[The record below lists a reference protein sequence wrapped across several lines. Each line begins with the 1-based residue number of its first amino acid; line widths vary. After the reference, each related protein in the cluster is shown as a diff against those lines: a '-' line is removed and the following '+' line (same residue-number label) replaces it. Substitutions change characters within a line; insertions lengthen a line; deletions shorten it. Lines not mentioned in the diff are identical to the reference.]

1 VLALVILGKSLF
13 PWDLWS
19 LMWMMLAE
27 VGEFSQDPLVSPGKA
42 RDNSSSSLITPF
54 KDKGGEDRG
63 SLSAV

>member
-1 VLALVILGKSLF
+1 
-13 PWDLWS
+13 
-19 LMWMMLAE
+19 MWMMLAE